1 VLERRLAELDG
12 IQSGLRDR
20 LRLTLTEQLTVL
32 EDDSRWVGDGRVAPT
47 QTTA

>member
-1 VLERRLAELDG
+1 VLERRLAELDS

-32 EDDSRWVGDGRVAPT
+32 EDDTRWVGDGRAATT